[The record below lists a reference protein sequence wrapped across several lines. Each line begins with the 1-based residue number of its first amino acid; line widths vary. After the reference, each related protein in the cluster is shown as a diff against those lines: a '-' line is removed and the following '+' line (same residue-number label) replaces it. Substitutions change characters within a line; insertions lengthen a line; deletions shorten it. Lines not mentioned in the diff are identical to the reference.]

1 MANFDV
7 VARLKAD
14 TSNFSSGLQRAQSGL
29 SGLVKSVAGGMGG
42 IGKSMFLANLASNA
56 VSKGFSMVTSG
67 MSGLIGEMD
76 ESNKSWK
83 TFEGNMKM
91 LGKSSGEIDQVKS
104 SLQDFAEKSIYS
116 ASDMAQTYAQMAA
129 IGVKDTE
136 KLVKGMGGIAA
147 ASENPKQAMKTLS
160 TQMTQALTKPTMTWA
175 DFKLM
180 LEQSPAGM
188 SAVAK
193 QMGMSLDEL
202 VQKIQDGE
210 VSSKDFA
217 AAVAEVG
224 TNESFSRM
232 ATEAKTTGQAIDG
245 LREGLANKLMPAF
258 QALDKIGIQAVKS
271 IGKALDKVN
280 FDGLK
285 DKIMQARLA
294 VVSFFKGF
302 NQTGAMS
309 ALKQAFSSIGSA
321 VKNVISAFTGA
332 KTSSI
337 DLGRS
342 FGKLV
347 EKIANVASKIANFVA
362 KLDPGAI
369 KAFAKGVL
377 GVVLAFKML
386 KTALD
391 IKSFFDKLKMPAN
404 PLKALTDGLIKDKS
418 KVAQIIQSIGT
429 LFKDLGSGIGKAA
442 QGIGTGISTV
452 FKGLGQ
458 GISTAAQGIGKGLS
472 TIFMGIGR
480 MTQVMNP
487 VNMLA
492 FAAAIAIVVA
502 SLALLAT
509 QSEGVAQILQA
520 LGSAISEI
528 VVALGTAI
536 GGIVESLGSA
546 LAQVAIAIGQA
557 VANIITAVTPLVS
570 VVGGIFVQ
578 LAGIVANAIVQ
589 IVQAIAPFIPAITEM
604 VTAVV
609 SQIPNI
615 ITAFAGL
622 VTAVG
627 NSISQIIQS
636 VTGLIS
642 AIGPVLESAGQMFK
656 DLGEGIKTALE
667 GAQGVLEGFG
677 TIIETV
683 FSGASQVIETFGD
696 TVTRI
701 MDSVR
706 GIIQEIGDTATKIG
720 ESFQTMSDALIA
732 LNQVDVAGLGASFI
746 TFGAGLAAVKGADPQ
761 TIATGLTGISTAI
774 GTIFRVSALA
784 TDFQALG
791 SALSGFPDTQTI
803 ATGLSAIGT
812 ALGTIFRVSALATDF
827 AALKT
832 ALTGLGTFAT
842 QAGQGLTQLGT
853 SATQLGSTM
862 TTLKS
867 TFTTSLTSMQTTA
880 TTVLNSIKSTFTS
893 GMNSIK
899 STVTS
904 GLNTVKST
912 FTSSFNSIQ
921 STVRSS
927 MNSTLSTVRSTM
939 SSVVSAMNG
948 AAGQARSA
956 GYNMGVGFYN
966 GLSSMAGSII
976 SLAYSIASRAAAV
989 MRSALR
995 VHSPSKV
1002 TTKIGEYTG
1011 EGLGNGIANMRG
1023 YVERMATKL
1032 AGYAVPDIS
1041 ANDITGRMNALTT
1054 KQLDAGYQ
1062 FSAGTLTVNQ
1072 QPATIALNLGGTEY
1086 RAFVDDITDVQNK
1099 SADLRLAY

>member
-1 MANFDV
+1 MADFSV
-7 VARLKAD
+7 VARIAAD
-14 TSNFSSGLQRAQSGL
+14 VSNFQN
-29 SGLVKSVAGGMGG
+29 GM
-42 IGKSMFLANLASNA
+42 K
-56 VSKGFSMVTSG
+56 V
-67 MSGLIGEMD
+67 
-76 ESNKSWK
+76 
-83 TFEGNMKM
+83 
-91 LGKSSGEIDQVKS
+91 
-104 SLQDFAEKSIYS
+104 
-116 ASDMAQTYAQMAA
+116 ASDGVAQ
-129 IGVKDTE
+129 
-136 KLVKGMGGIAA
+136 LVNG
-147 ASENPKQAMKTLS
+147 SSQLENVGN
-160 TQMTQALTKPTMTWA
+160 TM
-175 DFKLM
+175 
-180 LEQSPAGM
+180 Q
-188 SAVAK
+188 
-193 QMGMSLDEL
+193 
-202 VQKIQDGE
+202 
-210 VSSKDFA
+210 
-217 AAVAEVG
+217 
-224 TNESFSRM
+224 
-232 ATEAKTTGQAIDG
+232 
-245 LREGLANKLMPAF
+245 
-258 QALDKIGIQAVKS
+258 
-271 IGKALDKVN
+271 
-280 FDGLK
+280 
-285 DKIMQARLA
+285 
-294 VVSFFKGF
+294 
-302 NQTGAMS
+302 
-309 ALKQAFSSIGSA
+309 SIGSGMTKMFTA
-321 VKNVISAFTGA
+321 PIVAGVGTVIKSYADMEQAIGGVETLFKGSA
-332 KTSSI
+332 KTVIANSESAYKRAGISGVDYMEQVTSFSASLLQGLGGDTAKAAQYADKAVLDMADNANKFGTNIGDIQRAYQGFAKDNFTMLDNLKLGYGGTASEMARLVNESGVMGDSFKATAENVKDIPFDKLIEAIHVTQEEMGITGTTAKEASQTVSGSFDSMVAAAKNLVAGLGQKNADIKGLMKNLGSSI
-337 DLGRS
+337 KT
-342 FGKLV
+342 FGSNIKRVLSNIWDNLPLAGWQKWIAAIVVGAGPIIAIVGSIIIWFSKLKNALIPPKNPLESLTGGMV
-347 EKIANVASKIANFVA
+347 KSKSKIA
-362 KLDPGAI
+362 
-369 KAFAKGVL
+369 
-377 GVVLAFKML
+377 
-386 KTALD
+386 
-391 IKSFFDKLKMPAN
+391 
-404 PLKALTDGLIKDKS
+404 
-418 KVAQIIQSIGT
+418 QIIESIGT
-429 LFKDLGSGIGKAA
+429 LFKDLGSGISKAA
-442 QGIGTGISTV
+442 QGIGKGISTV

-458 GISTAAQGIGKGLS
+458 GISTAAQGIGQGLS

-528 VVALGTAI
+528 VLALGTAI

-557 VANIITAVTPLVS
+557 VATIITAVTPLVS

-642 AIGPVLESAGQMFK
+642 TIGPVLESAGQMFK

-667 GAQGVLEGFG
+667 GVQGVLETFG
-677 TIIETV
+677 GIIETV
-683 FSGASQVIETFGD
+683 FDGASQVIETFGD

-720 ESFQTMSDALIA
+720 DSFRTAADALQSLQDIDLWGIGGGLA
-732 LNQVDVAGLGASFI
+732 RIGLGMKDIMDAN
-746 TFGAGLAAVKGADPQ
+746 PQ
-761 TIATGLTGISTAI
+761 TIAEGLSRISEALANT
-774 GTIFRVSALA
+774 FRVSALA

-827 AALKT
+827 TALKT

-862 TTLKS
+862 TTLKT
-867 TFTTSLTSMQTTA
+867 TFTTSLNSMQTTA

-904 GLNTVKST
+904 GLNSVKSA
-912 FTSSFNSIQ
+912 FTSSFNAIK
-921 STVRSS
+921 STVTSS

-939 SSVVSAMNG
+939 SSVVSAMNS

-956 GYNMGVGFYN
+956 GYNMGAGFYS
-966 GLSSMAGSII
+966 GLSAMAGSII
-976 SLAYSIASRAAAV
+976 ALAQSIASRAAAA

-995 VHSPSKV
+995 VHSPSRV

-1023 YVERMATKL
+1023 YVERAATKL

-1054 KQLDAGYQ
+1054 NQLDAGYQ

-1072 QPATIALNLGGTEY
+1072 QPASIALKLGNSEY
-1086 RAFVDDITDVQNK
+1086 HAFVDDITDVQNK